1 MKVLIT
7 NDDGI
12 HAPGIRALLSAVP
25 RSMEVVVAAPASE
38 RSASSHSISLGQK
51 LRVEEF
57 ITDDN
62 IRNYAVHGTPA
73 DSVKFAIAAIP
84 GFFPDVVL
92 SGINQGVNTGISVYY
107 SGTISAA
114 REGFINRIPAVAVSL
129 CSRAFQDFSAS
140 IEISRRILDGY
151 ASGQLPRNV
160 MLNVNVPPREWDCIR
175 GVKITKQA
183 NSRFIEENE
192 LPPLLNAADKDGA
205 IILNVFL
212 KPSLVEEYPEV
223 LQYQGINSP
232 TNTIIQMDE
241 ANKELIWME
250 LVKQV
255 KRILIE

>member
-1 MKVLIT
+1 MRNEQIIRSLAGDFILNEFDEDHTYLGSEGHKSFIEKLKTELSRLYEPESKIYFLNEISKQVFEYQSLHNQKCQKGENCDTYKEYQKALFFIEQEVNSLPQIIEKKNSNNLERKKVFISYSHVDKKWLIDLKRHFKPI
-7 NDDGI
+7 NDKVDFWDDSNI
-12 HAPGIRALLSAVP
+12 LP
-25 RSMEVVVAAPASE
+25 
-38 RSASSHSISLGQK
+38 GQK
-51 LRVEEF
+51 WKDA
-57 ITDDN
+57 ITK
-62 IRNYAVHGTPA
+62 AVNSA
-73 DSVKFAIAAIP
+73 KVAI
-84 GFFPDVVL
+84 L
-92 SGINQGVNTGISVYY
+92 L
-107 SGTISAA
+107 ISA
-114 REGFINRIPAVAVSL
+114 
-129 CSRAFQDFSAS
+129 DFF
-140 IEISRRILDGY
+140 
-151 ASGQLPRNV
+151 
-160 MLNVNVPPREWDCIR
+160 
-175 GVKITKQA
+175 